1 MDLNLDLNLFD
12 LNPNADGNLLMISDL
27 EGCPEFDNANTVIDE
42 SDPEKKIMQV
52 PQTQILCNE
61 STFNSLDKFLKKND
75 KKNKVA
81 FLGDYFDKG
90 PHVITSINKIVEL
103 YENNKDQ
110 VHIIL
115 GNRDVNKLRLIY
127 ELDPDKLEKQEITE
141 NTENNLIFKNEFI
154 KGFID
159 EKDPFKRLIL
169 ILKNTMSAGPPTYDK
184 EKNIALQIK
193 KIEDDSDDPTTK
205 EENEKYL
212 AKILVSVFNETVADK
227 ISNRVIDDN
236 DEKFIEN
243 CRKLFEYAKIVHYD
257 DDFKVLLSHAGGFT
271 NTGSHILSDINFY
284 DDIINEMGSITNDNY
299 FIKINETQKKLI
311 KPIIKKENIQEK
323 SLSEVLKFHN
333 NLLKTS
339 ITDILGKNLQS
350 GDLPSK
356 EYILLQAMGLNGSD
370 YYSFIAS
377 CGLNGGCK
385 LVFNKNEELLK
396 KMQEN
401 GIKFVASGH
410 QPHCTTVPLIY
421 KQGDIVFIAN
431 DTSNGYRPENN
442 TESRTELK
450 LENIPLSY
458 IERNTFECGVCAI
471 NDNGNLVKGNDPNN
485 NNPNKNIKA
494 FSKDGK
500 DPDYYNKLIKI
511 YNNTGSVPT
520 VDDIKQLLKPNS
532 DEQFKPLI
540 IMGGKRKS
548 KKHRYTKNQ
557 KKHSNKTKKHRKS
570 KKTCHHC
577 KMH

>member
-1 MDLNLDLNLFD
+1 MSSFVNTNDN
-12 LNPNADGNLLMISDL
+12 GKLLMISDL
-27 EGCPEFDNANTVIDE
+27 EGCPEFDNANTDI
-42 SDPEKKIMQV
+42 DPETNEIMKV
-52 PQTQILCNE
+52 KQTQILCDE
-61 STFNSLDKFLKKND
+61 STFTSLDNFLEKND
-75 KKNKVA
+75 KNKIA

-103 YENNKDQ
+103 YEKYKNR

-127 ELDPDKLEKQEITE
+127 ELDPDKLEEQITID
-141 NTENNLIFKNEFI
+141 NPFFKDLDIQGIIN
-154 KGFID
+154 
-159 EKDPFKRLIL
+159 EKDPFERLIL
-169 ILKNTMSAGPPTYDK
+169 ILKNTMGAGPPTYDK
-184 EKNIALQIK
+184 EKNIGLQIK
-193 KIEDDSDDPTTK
+193 Q
-205 EENEKYL
+205 NEQDERYL

-227 ISNRVIDDN
+227 ISQRVIDDD
-236 DEKFIEN
+236 DEKFIKN

-271 NTGSHILSDINFY
+271 NTGSNILSDINFY
-284 DDIINEMGSITNDNY
+284 ENIINNMGIITNKNY
-299 FIKINETQKKLI
+299 FEKINETQKKLI
-311 KPIIKKENIQEK
+311 NPIIGNIEKK
-323 SLSEVLKFHN
+323 SLSEVLEFHN
-333 NLLKTS
+333 DLLKTS
-339 ITDILGKNLQS
+339 IKDTLGKNLQS
-350 GDLPSK
+350 SDLPSELQSSDLPSK
-356 EYILLQAMGLNGSD
+356 EYILLQAMGLSGNN

-385 LVFNKNEELLK
+385 LIFNKNEELLIEMK
-396 KMQEN
+396 QN
-401 GIKFVASGH
+401 GIQFVASGH

-442 TESRTELK
+442 IESETPLK

-458 IERNTFECGVCAI
+458 IEETTFECGVCAI
-471 NDNGNLVKGNDPNN
+471 NGEGNLVKGNDPNN
-485 NNPNKNIKA
+485 IKA

-500 DPDYYNKLIKI
+500 TPNYYNKLIKI
-511 YNNTGSVPT
+511 YNINSVPN
-520 VDDIKQLLKPNS
+520 VDDINEFLKPDNTP
-532 DEQFKPLI
+532 FKPLLI
-540 IMGGKRKS
+540 GGKRKS